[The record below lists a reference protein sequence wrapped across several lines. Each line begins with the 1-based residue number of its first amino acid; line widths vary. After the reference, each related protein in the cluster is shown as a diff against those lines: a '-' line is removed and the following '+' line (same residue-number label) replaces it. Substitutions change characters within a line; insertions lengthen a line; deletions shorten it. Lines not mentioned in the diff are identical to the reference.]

1 MAECQEQGFSGIT
14 SEHFAFFLSK
24 AEQLGIPGLAGQGNS
39 GEASHSGVTI
49 RWSYDPEGQVLKV
62 QCTKSPMLLPC
73 SLINSKIQEAVASA
87 LKNAGTG
94 GAAGQQAQA

>member
-24 AEQLGIPGLAGQGNS
+24 AEQLGIPDLVGKGNS
-39 GEASHSGVTI
+39 GEASRSGVTVK
-49 RWSYDPEGQVLKV
+49 WSYDPEQKMLTV

-73 SLINSKIQEAVASA
+73 SLINSKMQEAVAYA
-87 LKNAGTG
+87 MKNAGLSG
-94 GAAGQQAQA
+94 DSEQKAQA